1 MTKLKKMKIGILGTG
16 QVGNLIGSRLI
27 ENGHQVMMG
36 GREAK
41 NEKGLDFVK
50 NNSSG
55 NASYGTF
62 AEASD
67 FGEIVFN
74 AINGKFV
81 LEALKL
87 ANTDFAGK
95 IIIDV
100 ANPLDF
106 LTKPPTLV
114 PEFSNTNSIGESIQ
128 NHFPKAKVIKTLN
141 TLGMALA
148 VNPKQLNNGDHSIFV
163 SGNDE
168 KAKART
174 KTLLAEF
181 GWKIDNVIDLGDITA
196 ARAMESYLILS
207 VRMLMAFDVP
217 MFNIKVIRK

>member
-1 MTKLKKMKIGILGTG
+1 MKIGILGTG

-36 GREAK
+36 GRESK

-50 NNSSG
+50 SNSPE

-62 AEASD
+62 AEASG
-67 FGEIVFN
+67 FGEIIFN
-74 AINGKFV
+74 ATNGRFA
-81 LEALKL
+81 LDALKL

-95 IIIDV
+95 VIIDV

-106 LTKPPTLV
+106 STKPPTLIA
-114 PEFSNTNSIGESIQ
+114 EYANTNSPGEAIQ
-128 NHFPKAKVIKTLN
+128 NHFPKAKVVKTLN
-141 TLGMALA
+141 TMGMVLA
-148 VNPKQLNNGDHSIFV
+148 VNPKQLNEGDHSLFV

-168 KAKART
+168 DAKT
-174 KTLLAEF
+174 KIKTLLTGF
-181 GWKIDNVIDLGDITA
+181 GWKSDNIIDLGDIAA

-207 VRMLMAFDVP
+207 VRLLMTLGVP
-217 MFNIKVIRK
+217 VFNIKVIKPHS

>member
-1 MTKLKKMKIGILGTG
+1 MKIGILGTG
-16 QVGNLIGSRLI
+16 EVGNLIGSRLI

-36 GREAK
+36 GREAI
-41 NEKGLDFVK
+41 NQKGLNFVDK
-50 NNSSG
+50 HSSE

-62 AEASD
+62 AAASD
-67 FGEIVFN
+67 FGEIIFN
-74 AINGKFV
+74 ATNGRYA
-81 LEALKL
+81 LAALKL

-106 LTKPPTLV
+106 TTEPPILI
-114 PEFSNTNSIGESIQ
+114 PEFANTNSIGESIQ
-128 NHFPKAKVIKTLN
+128 NNFPDAKVVKTLN

-168 KAKART
+168 SAKTRT
-174 KTLLAEF
+174 KTLLTEF
-181 GWKIDNVIDLGDITA
+181 GWKIENIIDIGDITG
-196 ARAMESYLILS
+196 ARAMEAFLILS
-207 VRMLMAFDVP
+207 VRLLRSFGMPA
-217 MFNIKVIRK
+217 FNIKIIKQEN

>member
-1 MTKLKKMKIGILGTG
+1 MKIGILGTG
-16 QVGNLIGSRLI
+16 EVGNLLGSRSI

-36 GREAK
+36 GREV
-41 NEKGLDFVK
+41 NNQNGLDFANK
-50 NNSSG
+50 HSSE

-62 AEASD
+62 AEASN
-67 FGEIVFN
+67 FGEIIFN
-74 AINGKFV
+74 ATNGRFA

-87 ANTDFAGK
+87 ANTDFTGK

-106 LTKPPTLV
+106 STKPPTLI
-114 PEFSNTNSIGESIQ
+114 PHFANTNSIGESIQ
-128 NHFPKAKVIKTLN
+128 NNFPNAKVVKTLN

-168 KAKART
+168 SAKIRT
-174 KTLLAEF
+174 KTLLTEF
-181 GWKIDNVIDLGDITA
+181 GWKIENIIDIGDITA
-196 ARAMESYLILS
+196 SRAMESYLILS
-207 VRMLMAFDVP
+207 VRLLMSFGMP
-217 MFNIKVIRK
+217 MFNIKVIKS